1 MGFDW
6 VAARAGCCLDGIFQ
20 ALTEGL
26 ASDVKSVNKLDRPGV
41 KFSLNTDIANK
52 IMVSRTRD
60 LGGAR
65 LEAETVVFELLENEI
80 TVSRR
85 DRQRVAELSRV
96 KPLLTPEGECL
107 LVSSENPAIPRLNQM
122 QFRQSMLDSLFF
134 GFTPSSD

>member
-80 TVSRR
+80 TVSRSELPSCR
-85 DRQRVAELSRV
+85 GLSRFLPRRANAYWFPP
-96 KPLLTPEGECL
+96 KILL
-107 LVSSENPAIPRLNQM
+107 
-122 QFRQSMLDSLFF
+122 SL
-134 GFTPSSD
+134 G